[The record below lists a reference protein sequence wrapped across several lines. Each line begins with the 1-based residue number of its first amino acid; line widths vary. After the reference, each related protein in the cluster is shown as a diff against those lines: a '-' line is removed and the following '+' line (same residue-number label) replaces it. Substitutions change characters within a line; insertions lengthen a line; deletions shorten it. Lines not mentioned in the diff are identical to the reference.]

1 MCRVFGRS
9 VAERWV
15 DTATPV
21 VAPGGGRRQLG
32 SDESGFTLIELLVVV
47 LIIGILSAIA
57 IPFLLQ
63 RRASAGDA
71 AAKELVHAAQQA
83 ALTYGLSS
91 GYGAMTPAALKS
103 IDSAIN
109 TAANGDAV
117 LVNATPTAGGYLL
130 TVVSGAADT
139 FNLSSSGGALTRT
152 CSVSA
157 GNGNTSTN
165 TGGGCRNG
173 SW

>member
-1 MCRVFGRS
+1 MAARQRGR
-9 VAERWV
+9 
-15 DTATPV
+15 
-21 VAPGGGRRQLG
+21 GRG
-32 SDESGFTLIELLVVV
+32 SDESGFTLVELLIVV
-47 LIIGILSAIA
+47 LIIGILSAIV
-57 IPFLLQ
+57 IPSLLQ

-71 AAKELVHAAQQA
+71 AAKELVHSAQQA
-83 ALTYGLSS
+83 ALSYGLNN

-117 LVNATPTAGGYLL
+117 LVNAAPAAGGYML
-130 TVVSGAADT
+130 TVVSSAADT
-139 FNLSSSGGALTRT
+139 FNLTTSSGGAVTRT

-157 GNGNTSTN
+157 GTRNTSTN
-165 TGGGCRNG
+165 TGGGCRSG

>member
-1 MCRVFGRS
+1 VPPRNSG
-9 VAERWV
+9 
-15 DTATPV
+15 
-21 VAPGGGRRQLG
+21 
-32 SDESGFTLIELLVVV
+32 ESGFTLVELLIVI

-57 IPFLLQ
+57 IPALLQ

-71 AAKELVHAAQQA
+71 AAKEMVHAAQQA
-83 ALTYGLSS
+83 ALTYGLNN

-117 LVNATPTAGGYLL
+117 LVNAVPAAGGYLL
-130 TVVSGAADT
+130 TVVSSSADT
-139 FNLSSSGGALTRT
+139 FNLSSSSGGSVTRT
-152 CSVSA
+152 CLVSA

-165 TGGGCRNG
+165 TGGGCRGG